1 MNFKK
6 RVAAVV
12 LVTAMLTA
20 TVYCQQQKQSP
31 LSSAVRQ
38 QRPAAATVPP
48 PAAIKK
54 EGSNF
59 DQQRLIALFGSE
71 AQPVY
76 GNRDPTTGR
85 VVLEAA
91 PNNPAPTGNRPAN
104 RFTPPADDAKEEV
117 PPVEAEDA
125 IDRKDTRVPETNE
138 INPFEL
144 LPPQFHDLL
153 NIPLHDYGNGTTYNP
168 YDKFKLPLKN
178 KYPLVSTGYANT
190 KYQGSPSTTTVKP
203 IKSASQ
209 PVKSS
214 AGQAQSGYDYDYDS
228 ADYAPIKTTRR
239 PSSKPKTTTTTI
251 RTTTV
256 EDQRYQDQYS
266 NRPTTKKQRVRPS
279 ADVPK
284 EPETFD
290 YRPNYQAESTRKP
303 LARPQSYDDTHSDEG
318 PSTHRPEK
326 RPENRP
332 YRPETNQ
339 EYVPDNRPDGR
350 PDSRPDNRPD
360 NRPDSR
366 PDNRPDNRP
375 DIRPDSR
382 PDNRPDSRP
391 SQRPSEFSYEE
402 TSHQPAGDDWP
413 PRQEEFKPYK
423 PSSRPAFDGF
433 SPYKPD
439 SRPKPAKEEKTPTH
453 PPRPNY
459 SVVAGLDNNDRE
471 PIFTPHQSYRPLSDD
486 HIAEIKVTPKPFFA
500 ANENQNFGQQQQPQ
514 ITVGQ
519 VDDVPDIIY
528 DYDDERSK
536 GEGVL
541 FMFDNGPSG
550 VASGPDLS
558 STSGVTQKPAAV
570 TQSPVASPYPTVAS
584 RDPRPPQIFSPA
596 FRPSAPV
603 RPSSDS
609 SFLPPLPSNQR
620 LPDSWNS
627 FPQQKQ
633 QVGNDSPRPPFR
645 FPADHQQNAKEN
657 QPPNILPLFR
667 PNTNPTNEF
676 QFIKHPQQ
684 VEFNRQQT
692 HQLQPGQQ
700 PNLRPNGQ
708 GSPLREQR
716 PGTVNPL
723 PSALQSPFSSI
734 SQAVANFFGRRSG
747 HSTGTQRSGNLNPT
761 KKMDRSGIA
770 EPADTEAD
778 LDMAESNSG
787 SFVLFSRPDQPLLP
801 SPISV
806 DRSGLSLQLPQ
817 QQLPPNLGATPAATH
832 PQVVGIRASPEDGAS
847 KPPAFYVYTT
857 HELEQGKP
865 PYLVVGP
872 VLSGPPN
879 VAGAQLVHSV
889 PATPIN
895 SPGSQ
900 RRSDFLNDAPNRP
913 NSLSFP
919 TSNQEETLAPR
930 QPEIAPVRK
939 PFFPISSGSNN
950 KERPDRLPSGLSP
963 PRQNPPP
970 HRRPPPGFLF
980 PEIPLEADSV
990 PPQGISPVSQGIPP
1004 PRVPL
1009 NPHKDVASLFSNPTL
1024 LHSRPSEEAV
1034 VQVTQQ
1040 PKVPEQAVAVKNPDP
1055 PVGVAS
1061 VLSVPLYETTVT
1073 STVKPPKRKTTKLPS
1088 RTTTAPAYME
1098 SFNNQQ
1104 PVTYATIQQED
1115 GKQIAVVHPAY
1126 IVTYK
1131 SQPGPPELLDLD
1143 APFVPSVESPS
1154 EIGEMSSI
1162 PFEKWHALPQEI
1174 ERKGEESPKE
1184 TSHRG
1189 VGDSSQIGHQS
1200 SGSDQLK
1207 YYGGFLP
1214 LVPGQK

>member
-6 RVAAVV
+6 RIAAVV
-12 LVTAMLTA
+12 FVTAMFTA

-31 LSSAVRQ
+31 LSSGVRQ
-38 QRPAAATVPP
+38 QRPTAAPTVPP
-48 PAAIKK
+48 AAAIKK
-54 EGSNF
+54 DGPNF
-59 DQQRLIALFGSE
+59 DQQRLTALFGSQ

-76 GNRDPTTGR
+76 GKRDPTTGQ

-104 RFTPPADDAKEEV
+104 RFTSPAVEAKEEV
-117 PPVEAEDA
+117 QPVDATQDA

-168 YDKFKLPLKN
+168 YDKFKSPLKN

-203 IKSASQ
+203 TKSAVQ
-209 PVKSS
+209 PVKPSV
-214 AGQAQSGYDYDYDS
+214 GQAQSGYDYDYDVE
-228 ADYAPIKTTRR
+228 DYAPIKTTRR

-251 RTTTV
+251 RTTT

-279 ADVPK
+279 VDVPK
-284 EPETFD
+284 DPESFD
-290 YRPNYQAESTRKP
+290 YRPKYQAETTRKP
-303 LARPQSYDDTHSDEG
+303 LVRPQVYDDIPYSSVGT
-318 PSTHRPEK
+318 STHRPEK

-339 EYVPDNRPDGR
+339 EYVPDNRPD
-350 PDSRPDNRPD
+350 SRP
-360 NRPDSR
+360 
-366 PDNRPDNRP
+366 
-375 DIRPDSR
+375 
-382 PDNRPDSRP
+382 
-391 SQRPSEFSYEE
+391 RPSEFSYEE
-402 TSHQPAGDDWP
+402 TSHQPASDDWP

-423 PSSRPAFDGF
+423 PNRPPVFDGF

-439 SRPKPAKEEKTPTH
+439 SRPKPAKEEKAPTQ
-453 PPRPNY
+453 PPSRPNY

-471 PIFTPHQSYRPLSDD
+471 PIFTPHQSYRPHSDD

-500 ANENQNFGQQQQPQ
+500 ADENQNFGQQQQPQ

-536 GEGVL
+536 GEGVM

-558 STSGVTQKPAAV
+558 STSGVTQKPAAPV

-584 RDPRPPQIFSPA
+584 RDPRPPQVFSPA

-633 QVGNDSPRPPFR
+633 QAGNDSPRPPFR
-645 FPADHQQNAKEN
+645 FPTDHQQNAKEN

-684 VEFNRQQT
+684 VEFNRPQT
-692 HQLQPGQQ
+692 PLLQPGPQ

-708 GSPLREQR
+708 ASPSREQR
-716 PGTVNPL
+716 PGTINPL

-747 HSTGTQRSGNLNPT
+747 HSTGNQRSGNLDAT
-761 KKMDRSGIA
+761 EKMDRSGIA
-770 EPADTEAD
+770 EPTDTEAD
-778 LDMAESNSG
+778 LDTAESNSG
-787 SFVLFSRPDQPLLP
+787 SFVLFSRPDQPLVP

-895 SPGSQ
+895 TPGSQ
-900 RRSDFLNDAPNRP
+900 RRSDVLNDAPNRP

-939 PFFPISSGSNN
+939 PFFPISSASNN
-950 KERPDRLPSGLSP
+950 KERPNRLPTGLSP

-980 PEIPLEADSV
+980 PEIPLETDSV

-1034 VQVTQQ
+1034 FPVNQQ
-1040 PKVPEQAVAVKNPDP
+1040 PKVPSEQAVAVKNPDAS
-1055 PVGVAS
+1055 VGVAS

-1088 RTTTAPAYME
+1088 RTTTSPAYME

-1115 GKQIAVVHPAY
+1115 GKKIAVVNPAY

-1154 EIGEMSSI
+1154 EVGEMSSI

-1174 ERKGEESPKE
+1174 ERKGEESPE
-1184 TSHRG
+1184 EISQRG
-1189 VGDSSQIGHQS
+1189 VVDSSQIGHQS

-1214 LVPGQK
+1214 LIPHAQE

>member
-1 MNFKK
+1 MSYKN

-12 LVTAMLTA
+12 FVVAVSVA
-20 TVYCQQQKQSP
+20 TVSCQQKPSP
-31 LSSAVRQ
+31 SSSATGRL
-38 QRPAAATVPP
+38 QRPPPTTVPLAP
-48 PAAIKK
+48 TKK

-76 GNRDPTTGR
+76 GNRDPATGR

-91 PNNPAPTGNRPAN
+91 PNNPVRSGSRPAN
-104 RFTPPADDAKEEV
+104 RFTPSSENVKEEIEESIE
-117 PPVEAEDA
+117 PEDA

-153 NIPLHDYGNGTTYNP
+153 NIPIHDYGNGTTYNP
-168 YDKFKLPLKN
+168 YDKFKAPPKN

-190 KYQGSPSTTTVKP
+190 KYQGSPSSTTAKP
-203 IKSASQ
+203 IKPVTQ
-209 PVKSS
+209 PTKYATERVPSS
-214 AGQAQSGYDYDYDS
+214 SYDYDYE
-228 ADYAPIKTTRR
+228 AEDYAPLKTSRR
-239 PSSKPKTTTTTI
+239 PSSKPKLTTTTTTTI
-251 RTTTV
+251 RTSTV
-256 EDQRYQDQYS
+256 ENQRDSYNDPYS

-279 ADVPK
+279 ADISK
-284 EPETFD
+284 ETESFV
-290 YRPNYQAESTRKP
+290 YRPKPQVENTRNKP
-303 LARPQSYDDTHSDEG
+303 VPRPQTYNEPPTTQSNRPYN
-318 PSTHRPEK
+318 RPENQ
-326 RPENRP
+326 PENRP
-332 YRPETNQ
+332 VNQ
-339 EYVPDNRPDGR
+339 KPPHYDDEL
-350 PDSRPDNRPD
+350 
-360 NRPDSR
+360 
-366 PDNRPDNRP
+366 
-375 DIRPDSR
+375 
-382 PDNRPDSRP
+382 
-391 SQRPSEFSYEE
+391 
-402 TSHQPAGDDWP
+402 TSHQQPDDVWP
-413 PRQEEFKPYK
+413 PLQEEHQPYK
-423 PSSRPAFDGF
+423 PISRPEFEEF
-433 SPYKPD
+433 NPYQSD
-439 SRPKPAKEEKTPTH
+439 SRPKPAKENKPQSQ

-459 SVVAGLDNNDRE
+459 SVVAGLDDDRE
-471 PIFTPHQSYRPLSDD
+471 PIFTPHQSYRPHSDD

-500 ANENQNFGQQQQPQ
+500 ADENQNFGQQPPQ
-514 ITVGQ
+514 KTPGQ

-558 STSGVTQKPAAV
+558 NASGGPFKSTSVTP
-570 TQSPVASPYPTVAS
+570 SPVSSPYPTVAS
-584 RDPRPPQIFSPA
+584 REPRPPQVFTPA

-609 SFLPPLPSNQR
+609 SFLPPPPSNQG
-620 LPDSWNS
+620 LLANWNQP
-627 FPQQKQ
+627 PQLKQ
-633 QVGNDSPRPPFR
+633 SIGNDSPRPPFR
-645 FPADHQQNAKEN
+645 FLSDQPQSGGNTKESQ

-667 PNTNPTNEF
+667 PNTNPTDEF

-684 VEFNRQQT
+684 IEFNRQQT
-692 HQLQPGQQ
+692 HHQLQTGPHS
-700 PNLRPNGQ
+700 NLRPLGQ
-708 GSPLREQR
+708 ESPLRQQQR
-716 PGTVNPL
+716 PGAISPL

-747 HSTGTQRSGNLNPT
+747 LSVGNSRSGNLDPT
-761 KKMDRSGIA
+761 EKMDRVGIA
-770 EPADTEAD
+770 DPSDTETD
-778 LDMAESNSG
+778 LDMAESSNSG

-817 QQLPPNLGATPAATH
+817 QQMPPNLGATPAATH
-832 PQVVGIRASPEDGAS
+832 PQVVGIRASPEDAAS

-889 PATPIN
+889 PATPIHT
-895 SPGSQ
+895 PESQ
-900 RRSDFLNDAPNRP
+900 RRSDFPNDAPISRP
-913 NSLSFP
+913 NSPNSLPFS
-919 TSNQEETLAPR
+919 TGTILNQEEIAPAAR

-939 PFFPISSGSNN
+939 PFFPISSGNSN
-950 KERPDRLPSGLSP
+950 KDRPDRLPTGLSP
-963 PRQNPPP
+963 PRQSAPPQ
-970 HRRPPPGFLF
+970 RRPPPGFLF
-980 PEIPLEADSV
+980 PEIPLDTESV
-990 PPQGISPVSQGIPP
+990 PPQGISPVTQGIPP

-1024 LHSRPSEEAV
+1024 LHNRPNEEAV
-1034 VQVTQQ
+1034 IPPQQ
-1040 PKVPEQAVAVKNPDP
+1040 PQQVSVKNPDP
-1055 PVGVAS
+1055 SIGVAS
-1061 VLSVPLYETTVT
+1061 VLNVPLYETVS
-1073 STVKPPKRKTTKLPS
+1073 STARPPKRKTTKLPS
-1088 RTTTAPAYME
+1088 RTTTTPAYME
-1098 SFNNQQ
+1098 TFNNQH

-1143 APFVPSVESPS
+1143 APFIPSVESPS
-1154 EIGEMSSI
+1154 EVGEMSSI
-1162 PFEKWHALPQEI
+1162 PFEKWHAMPQEI
-1174 ERKGEESPKE
+1174 ERKGDESPEES
-1184 TSHRG
+1184 SHHE
-1189 VGDSSQIGHQS
+1189 VAVNSEIGHQS
-1200 SGSDQLK
+1200 SNSDQLK

-1214 LVPGQK
+1214 LIPGQK